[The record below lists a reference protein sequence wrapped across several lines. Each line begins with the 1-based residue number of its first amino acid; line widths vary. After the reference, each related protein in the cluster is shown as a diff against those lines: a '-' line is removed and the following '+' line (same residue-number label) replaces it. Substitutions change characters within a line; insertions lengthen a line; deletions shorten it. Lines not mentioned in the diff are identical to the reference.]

1 MTQGVIFDRINAC
14 INFIQSKLSFLK
26 ENSLILKHF
35 DNIVFFFIV
44 LTILSGLFCSTDTIG
59 ICIFFTLLVSV
70 INILISKGQKFLPKS
85 FDIALFIFLLVSI
98 ISMLNSTLPMASL
111 KGLFKT
117 LTYIGFYFSTVQ
129 FLSYNKSKIKYFI
142 LLISG
147 CIVFESI
154 IAIIQNHSHVLPLA
168 SWQDVSKTNP
178 EDILSRAF
186 GTLKPYNP
194 NLLAAYLIT
203 GFPLILK
210 LVIDSLYKRVK
221 IGFITYL
228 IAFMTSLLA
237 IIYTG
242 SRGAYL
248 ALSAIF
254 VAIILITYRF
264 IFVDFNN
271 DFYKKWWK
279 NIVLAGTGVATLLI
293 ISTPSIL
300 KRILSIFLLRGD
312 SSTSFRM
319 NVYNS
324 SIEMFLDNPLLGIGL
339 GNTTFREFYGYY
351 MMSGFDALS
360 AYSIYLETA
369 VETGILGLLA
379 FLSFLFLLLK
389 PAVKV
394 ILSNIDVRNKTLVS
408 CCLLSLI
415 GVMVHGLFDTVFYRP
430 QVQTLFWFVVAILNV
445 ELNNFK
451 IKQ

>member
-1 MTQGVIFDRINAC
+1 MTQSVIFNEINKC
-14 INFIQSKLSFLK
+14 LNFVQSKLSFLK
-26 ENSLILKHF
+26 ESSLIFQYF
-35 DNIVFFFIV
+35 DNVVFFFIA
-44 LTILSGLFCSTDTIG
+44 LTVISGLFCSTDAIG
-59 ICIFFTLLVSV
+59 ICIFFTLFSSV
-70 INILISKGQKFLPKS
+70 INILISKEQKFNPKS
-85 FDIALFIFLLVSI
+85 FDIAIFIFLLISI
-98 ISMLNSTLPMASL
+98 ISMINSTLPMASL

-117 LTYIGFYFSTVQ
+117 LTYIGFYFSVVQ
-129 FLSYNKSKIKYFI
+129 FLSYNKSKIKYFV

-147 CIVFESI
+147 CILFESI
-154 IAIIQNHSHVLPLA
+154 IAIIQNHSNVLPLA
-168 SWQDVSKTNP
+168 SWQDLSKTNP
-178 EDILSRAF
+178 EDVLSRAF

-194 NLLAAYLIT
+194 NLLAAYLIV
-203 GFPLILK
+203 GCPLILK
-210 LVIDSLYKRVK
+210 LTIDNLYNRVK
-221 IGFITYL
+221 FPFGL
-228 IAFMTSLLA
+228 CLMAFLTSLLA
-237 IIYTG
+237 IVYTG

-248 ALSAIF
+248 ALSGILL
-254 VAIILITYRF
+254 AIILITYRF

-279 NIVLAGTGVATLLI
+279 KVVLTGAGIATFLI

-339 GNTTFREFYGYY
+339 GNTTFREIYGYY

-389 PAVKV
+389 PSVKIV
-394 ILSNIDVRNKTLVS
+394 LSDVDVKKKFLVS

-430 QVQTLFWFVVAILNV
+430 QVQTLFWFMVAILNV
-445 ELNNFK
+445 ELNNFEK
-451 IKQ
+451 I

>member
-1 MTQGVIFDRINAC
+1 MTQGIIIAGINSC
-14 INFIQSKLSFLK
+14 LNFAQSKLSFLK
-26 ENSLILKHF
+26 ENSLIFQCF
-35 DNIVFFFIV
+35 DNVVFFFIA
-44 LTILSGLFCSTDTIG
+44 LTIVVGLFGSTDAIG

-117 LTYIGFYFSTVQ
+117 LTYVGFYFSVTQ

-147 CIVFESI
+147 CVLFESI

-168 SWQDVSKTNP
+168 SWQDVSQTNP

-210 LVIDSLYKRVK
+210 LTIDALYNRAK
-221 IGFITYL
+221 IHFVVCL
-228 IAFMTSLLA
+228 IAFITSLLA

-248 ALSAIF
+248 ALGAILF
-254 VAIILITYRF
+254 VIVLITYRF

-293 ISTPSIL
+293 ILTPSIL

-324 SIEMFLDNPLLGIGL
+324 SIGMFLDNPLLGIGL
-339 GNTTFREFYGYY
+339 GNTTFREIYGYY

-389 PAVKV
+389 SAVKV
-394 ILSNIDVRNKTLVS
+394 ILSGSDVRNKILIS

-445 ELNNFK
+445 ELNK
-451 IKQ
+451 LTE